1 MPTLTRIECLEDQ
14 DAIGVSVEKTSWPR
28 DSPPLT
34 SSPGGLPH
42 DSDVRLK
49 ATTRAPS
56 FQGCKLLLKRM
67 IDEDKDG
74 YFLHPGPY
82 LTSDLGS
89 IQDELYNNG
98 DEPPTPDEFCS
109 LIRTTFESVH
119 SSNAEVKVKEEARR
133 LLDIFES
140 SIALVDT
147 PETRAKHISV
157 RFGMTGDT
165 YFRNQISI
173 SSRKI
178 QNAVGAEEQN
188 ARFAT
193 EVNELKI
200 RFKEFECKTLK
211 NGNAVSNFHTPI
223 SSALRRKSK
232 MDAKVDHVKGS
243 GEEASN
249 SDVDI
254 CMKRLTELGISNTPH
269 SCDGSSPFTL
279 SPFVQAFRKI
289 EENLMA
295 AKTGQEEVFYEH
307 MKKFM
312 LNRGDGYDMIGT
324 ISSVNGAVTAFEDLN
339 NRLAQVIDQ
348 A

>member
-1 MPTLTRIECLEDQ
+1 
-14 DAIGVSVEKTSWPR
+14 
-28 DSPPLT
+28 
-34 SSPGGLPH
+34 
-42 DSDVRLK
+42 
-49 ATTRAPS
+49 
-56 FQGCKLLLKRM
+56 M
-67 IDEDKDG
+67 IDEDKDA

-98 DEPPTPDEFCS
+98 GEPPTPDEFCS

-178 QNAVGAEEQN
+178 QNEVGVEEQG

-211 NGNAVSNFHTPI
+211 NGNTVSNFHSPI

-249 SDVDI
+249 GDVDI
-254 CMKRLTELGISNTPH
+254 CMKRLTELGIG
-269 SCDGSSPFTL
+269 GSSPFTL

-295 AKTGQEEVFYEH
+295 AKSGQEEVFYEH

-312 LNRGDGYDMIGT
+312 LSKGDGNEMIGA
-324 ISSVNGAVTAFEDLN
+324 IISVNGAVTAFEDLN

-348 A
+348 LESTFPLA

>member
-1 MPTLTRIECLEDQ
+1 
-14 DAIGVSVEKTSWPR
+14 
-28 DSPPLT
+28 
-34 SSPGGLPH
+34 
-42 DSDVRLK
+42 
-49 ATTRAPS
+49 
-56 FQGCKLLLKRM
+56 
-67 IDEDKDG
+67 
-74 YFLHPGPY
+74 
-82 LTSDLGS
+82 
-89 IQDELYNNG
+89 
-98 DEPPTPDEFCS
+98 
-109 LIRTTFESVH
+109 
-119 SSNAEVKVKEEARR
+119 
-133 LLDIFES
+133 
-140 SIALVDT
+140 
-147 PETRAKHISV
+147 
-157 RFGMTGDT
+157 MTGDT

-269 SCDGSSPFTL
+269 SCDGSSRLLCRRLSRLSARLKKTLWQLRLGKKRCFT
-279 SPFVQAFRKI
+279 
-289 EENLMA
+289 N
-295 AKTGQEEVFYEH
+295 T
-307 MKKFM
+307 
-312 LNRGDGYDMIGT
+312 
-324 ISSVNGAVTAFEDLN
+324 
-339 NRLAQVIDQ
+339 
-348 A
+348 